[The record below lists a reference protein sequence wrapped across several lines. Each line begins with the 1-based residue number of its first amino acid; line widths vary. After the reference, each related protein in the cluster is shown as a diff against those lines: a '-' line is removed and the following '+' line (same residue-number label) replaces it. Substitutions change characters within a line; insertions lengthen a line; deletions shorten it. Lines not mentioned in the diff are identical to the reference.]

1 MIVIGMNINK
11 EKGPQPEAWRRLRPL
26 VFTGCEKETIEA

>member
-1 MIVIGMNINK
+1 MAVIGMNIKK
-11 EKGPQPEAWRRLRPL
+11 EKGPQPEPWSRLRPS